1 MNIAAAMIA
10 IAVGLFSAVT
20 IYQVQ
25 KYKWRSEGAQQQM
38 SRVEQAERKIDA
50 KIEKRQ
56 RAVAKQPPSGVLS
69 KWERD

>member
-50 KIEKRQ
+50 KIQNRQ
-56 RAVAKQPPSGVLS
+56 RAIADKPSSSVLD
-69 KWERD
+69 KWSRE